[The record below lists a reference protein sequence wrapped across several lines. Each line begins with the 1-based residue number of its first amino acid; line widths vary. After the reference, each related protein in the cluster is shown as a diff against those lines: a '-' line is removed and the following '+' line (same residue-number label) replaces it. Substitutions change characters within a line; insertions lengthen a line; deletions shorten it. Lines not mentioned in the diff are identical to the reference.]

1 MVVTDVVGEVMY
13 LFKNGMQDTH
23 CLDRVYEL
31 LQDKSCDIK
40 NVMGILR
47 LTLGKNMLERYP
59 FKIADFERVVETVFN
74 EDEIHEF
81 IAKANFLLEN
91 LVFFNLENIR
101 VTPKETDTYFVD
113 YIDVLHMAGVLEDT
127 SYNSLRIHGANPKL
141 DGLKFSNIELVSE
154 SEFEFNHKHVES
166 GIFTPAGVFCVL
178 NIFASITSYLL
189 HFGLMY
195 HNGTLNE
202 EYDGNYIYGVLSKML
217 QVTDIG
223 VDNLCTILIQTMEQS
238 FKEDGY
244 VEYLKGI
251 MGRLKRSEV

>member
-1 MVVTDVVGEVMY
+1 MVVTDVVGEVMD
-13 LFKNGMQDTH
+13 LFKNGMQDVH
-23 CLDRVYEL
+23 CLDKVYEL
-31 LQDKSCDIK
+31 LQDESCDMT

-47 LTLGKNMLERYP
+47 LALDKNMMERYP
-59 FKIADFERVVETVFN
+59 FKIVDFERVVETVSD

-127 SYNSLRIHGANPKL
+127 SYDSLRIHGANPKL

-154 SEFEFNHKHVES
+154 SEFEFNREYIDY
-166 GIFTPAGVFCVL
+166 GIFTPAGVFCVPCVL
-178 NIFASITSYLL
+178 AAVLSYLF
-189 HFGLMY
+189 HFGIMF

-202 EYDGNYIYGVLSKML
+202 EYDGKYIYNLLFGTCKVS
-217 QVTDIG
+217 DIPIKEF
-223 VDNLCTILIQTMEQS
+223 CQILIKALEEA
-238 FKEDGY
+238 FKEDEY
-244 VEYLKGI
+244 IEYLKSI
-251 MGRLKRSEV
+251 MNKLTDKV